1 MIKAKITKN
10 IMRKTNNSL
19 GLTPKQMIVGGI
31 GCAIAV
37 LMYFLLRNHMSFTT
51 LSTLI
56 FIFLAL
62 VIGFGV
68 INLQGMTLFQ
78 FLIKT
83 FQGVDIRFY
92 KQEGVYMNDIQKEK
106 EK

>member
-19 GLTPKQMIVGGI
+19 GLTPKQMIVCGI
-31 GCAIAV
+31 AFVLAV
-37 LMYFLLRNHMSFTT
+37 LMYLLLKNHMGFMP

-68 INLQGMTLFQ
+68 INLQGMSLFQ

-83 FQGVDIRFY
+83 FKGVDIRYY
-92 KQEGVYMNDIQKEK
+92 KQEGVYSNDIQKEK
-106 EK
+106 RK